1 MVRFLKHAVTNCV
14 CAKAGAMKLNATAPA
29 ATAEMSVFERLLLRF
44 IEVD

>member
-1 MVRFLKHAVTNCV
+1 MVRFLKQAVTNCV

-29 ATAEMSVFERLLLRF
+29 IAAERSVFERLFLRF